1 MPESCEFTLTLTRGP
16 CKLIFLTS
24 KPKTYLVPERERTD
38 PPPRS
43 ILATIRT
50 VILFKDR
57 DIINKCGLDAYF
69 FLRYLKT
76 LIIIFIPICVVVLP
90 ILIPLNYIDGRGTN
104 IVYGSD
110 DTSSLKRRDEPE
122 VKNNITGLDTIAWG
136 NVKPINS
143 SRYTAHLIMAILT
156 VIWVCSVFFFEFKA
170 YIKVRQDY
178 LTSAEHRLRASAT
191 TVLVSGIPYKWL
203 SEEGLIGLFDVFP
216 GGVRNVWLNRDF
228 SKLLDKINLRDSI
241 HNKLENAETQLIKS
255 AKKAELKQTYAKE
268 KAERKKNNLQPLTRK
283 EKAAI
288 KAQRD
293 KDAEI
298 LARSDE
304 GHEEGDES
312 KIPHNV
318 SEGVRESEREVESR
332 AAHEKPHT
340 PVANV
345 QMNLQ
350 PDIPADVFSALS
362 PREEAAESERAPS
375 QAGSA
380 VSVESTSAIQK
391 PSAERRANG
400 NTVRKLEDEQEL
412 YSTEEPKFWQFWK
425 PPSGGYA
432 SPVPQGLEQA
442 TELHD
447 MYADKTFWQQMKVY
461 IPFMGSEEPSVEYA
475 EAFSMSEDQMKA
487 RDAAWKKYLK
497 AKHRPTHHLGL
508 FGINWLFGIPG
519 ITKKVDTIYWCRKEL
534 ARLNVEIEEDQKHP
548 ERYPPLNSAFVQ
560 FNHQIAA
567 HMACQSTI
575 HHIPRQMAP
584 RTIEISPRDVV
595 WGNMAMTWWQQW
607 LRTGIIA
614 VVVTGMTILWAIP
627 VAWTAA
633 INNVESLTKI
643 DAFKFLSKTK
653 TTRNVASAIAGVL
666 PTLVIA
672 IILAIVPLIMEL
684 LAGIKGVKTGSQRTE
699 FVQRWF
705 FAFLFVQLFLVVS
718 IASFFTNSL
727 EKLVYNLSQ
736 LKDVN
741 YVLKDVLATNLP
753 SAANYFFS
761 YMILQALSTS
771 SATLLQLIS
780 LIFWYII
787 GPIFDSTARSK
798 WKRNTSL
805 NNVIWGSFFPIYTNF
820 ACIGLIYCVIAPLIS
835 IFAVITFGLL
845 WVAQRYAMI
854 YIYRFTEDTGGVL
867 YPRAIHQAF
876 TGLYV
881 MELAMAGLFLIVRNQ
896 DDKFV
901 CIPHGVIM
909 LVVFVLT
916 AAYQYLLHTS
926 FAPLCRYLPVTLEDE
941 AVLRDEA
948 FERAQNRRLGL
959 VNVEDDECAD
969 EATGLSSEAKKPHT
983 NGEEGEEYE
992 LMDYH
997 KHATFALKPVKQVG
1011 TWAKAGTKQVGG
1023 WAREGGKE
1031 LMKLTFL
1038 DGQSKAAAEYRRAQ
1052 RKKDLEAQRAMGEA
1066 LYGDVHDEVEDL
1078 TPKERDMLVKH
1089 AFMHYAL
1096 RARRPVV
1103 WIPQDGN
1110 GVSDDEIRE
1119 TKEFSDH
1126 IWVSNE
1132 GTALD
1137 SKQRVVY
1144 GRSPPDFSE
1153 VDVIKL

>member
-1 MPESCEFTLTLTRGP
+1 M
-16 CKLIFLTS
+16 
-24 KPKTYLVPERERTD
+24 
-38 PPPRS
+38 
-43 ILATIRT
+43 ATIKR
-50 VILFKDR
+50 VVLFKDR

-76 LIIIFIPICVVVLP
+76 LIVIFIPICLVVLP
-90 ILIPLNYIDGRGTN
+90 ILIPLNYIDGRGTD
-104 IVYGSD
+104 IVYGNGD
-110 DTSSLKRRDEPE
+110 SSNLKRRDGTEA
-122 VKNNITGLDTIAWG
+122 KSNITGLDTIAWG
-136 NVKPINS
+136 NVRPRNS

-191 TVLVSGIPYKWL
+191 TVLVSGIPYRWL

-241 HNKLENAETQLIKS
+241 HNMLENAETQLIKS

-268 KAERKKNNLQPLTRK
+268 KAERKTNNLQPFTRK
-283 EKAAI
+283 EKAAMR
-288 KAQRD
+288 AQQD

-304 GHEEGDES
+304 GHEEGDVPNV
-312 KIPHNV
+312 PHNV

-332 AAHEKPHT
+332 AAHDKPRT

-345 QMNLQ
+345 QMNSQ
-350 PDIPADVFSALS
+350 PATPMNPTNVQS
-362 PREEAAESERAPS
+362 PKEERVESERAESP
-375 QAGSA
+375 AGSA

-391 PSAERRANG
+391 PPAEQRANG

-412 YSTEEPKFWQFWK
+412 YSTKDVKFWQFWK

-447 MYADKTFWQQMKVY
+447 MYGNKTVWQNIKQY
-461 IPFMGSEEPSVEYA
+461 IPFMGEEEPVFEYSK
-475 EAFSMSEDQMKA
+475 AFDMSESQLRA

-508 FGINWLFGIPG
+508 FGINWLLGVPG
-519 ITKKVDTIYWCRKEL
+519 LTKKVDTIYWCRREL

-584 RTIEISPRDVV
+584 RMIEISPRDVV

-607 LRTGIIA
+607 LRTGIVA
-614 VVVTGMTILWAIP
+614 LVVTAMTLLWAIP

-643 DAFKFLSKTK
+643 DAFKFLNKSK
-653 TTRNVASAIAGVL
+653 TTRNVAAAIAGVL
-666 PTLVIA
+666 PTLVIV
-672 IILAIVPLIMEL
+672 IILALVPLIMEL

-705 FAFLFVQLFLVVS
+705 FFFLFVQVFLVVS
-718 IASFFTNSL
+718 VASFFTNSL
-727 EKLVYNLSQ
+727 EKLIDNLGQ
-736 LKDVN
+736 LRDVN
-741 YVLKDVLATNLP
+741 YVLQNVLASNLP

-798 WKRNTSL
+798 WKRNTTL
-805 NNVIWGSFFPIYTNF
+805 NNVVWGSFFPIYTNF
-820 ACIGLIYCVIAPLIS
+820 ACIGLIYCIIAPLIS
-835 IFAVITFGLL
+835 IFAVITFSLL

-854 YIYRFTEDTGGVL
+854 YIYRFEDDTGGVL

-876 TGLYV
+876 TGLYI
-881 MELAMAGLFLIVRNQ
+881 MELAMAGLFFIVRNE
-896 DDKFV
+896 DGSAV
-901 CIPHGVIM
+901 CITHGSIM
-909 LVVFVLT
+909 IVVFLLT
-916 AAYQYLLHTS
+916 AIYQYLLHSS

-959 VNVEDDECAD
+959 VNVEDDGFAD
-969 EATGLSSEAKKPHT
+969 EATGLSPDTKASGNEA
-983 NGEEGEEYE
+983 EDGEEYE
-992 LMDYH
+992 LMTYH
-997 KHATFALKPVKQVG
+997 KHATFAMNPVKQVG

-1031 LMKLTFL
+1031 LMKMAFL

-1066 LYGDVHDEVEDL
+1066 LYGGVHDEVEDL

-1096 RARRPVV
+1096 RARQPVV
-1103 WIPQDGN
+1103 WIPQDCN

-1119 TKEFSDH
+1119 TKEFSEH

-1137 SKQRVVY
+1137 SKQRVLY